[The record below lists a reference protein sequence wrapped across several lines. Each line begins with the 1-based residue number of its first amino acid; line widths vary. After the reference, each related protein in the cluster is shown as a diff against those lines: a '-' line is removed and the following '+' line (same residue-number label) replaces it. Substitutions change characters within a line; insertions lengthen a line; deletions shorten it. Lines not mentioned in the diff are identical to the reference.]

1 MYIYIIR
8 KKKITIE
15 NEKKNYIPVIIGVG
29 EDDSKYKNKKVLI
42 LNNNDIQGYIKIAR
56 LITNK
61 DDKYNSLLKESK
73 MMELDSLYFIE
84 HYGLIKFDKIMKRSE
99 INKIL
104 DIKIRINGDN
114 FTLVEYEGKDL
125 LKTIIREIDKQNL
138 EEESES
144 ELEEESDDE
153 SDESEEE
160 EEDDEDKINLGI
172 PISWKLCTDLG
183 DIISGNKKMNKK
195 LIIRHL
201 CDCKE
206 CEIINNNKK
215 EIDVNKKMMFSES
228 KDNIEK
234 IMDCYERCVDYIETE
249 EKINEFKRVDD
260 IGLIYDDNDTYGK
273 MILII

>member
-29 EDDSKYKNKKVLI
+29 EDGSKYKNKKVLI
-42 LNNNDIQGYIKIAR
+42 LNNNDVQGYIKIVR

-61 DDKYNSLLKESK
+61 DSKYNSLLKESK
-73 MMELDSLYFIE
+73 IMELDSLYFIE
-84 HYGLIKFDKIMKRSE
+84 HYGLIKFEKIIKRSE

-125 LKTIIREIDKQNL
+125 LKIIIREIDKQNL
-138 EEESES
+138 ESESEESE
-144 ELEEESDDE
+144 EESEEE

-160 EEDDEDKINLGI
+160 EDNEDKINLGI
-172 PISWKLCTDLG
+172 PISWKLCTDIG
-183 DIISGNKKMNKK
+183 DIISENKKMNKK
-195 LIIRHL
+195 LIMRHL

-206 CEIINNNKK
+206 CEITNNNKK
-215 EIDVNKKMMFSES
+215 EIDIKKKMMFSES

-234 IMDCYERCVDYIETE
+234 IMDCYERCIDYIETE
-249 EKINEFKRVDD
+249 EKINEFKRIDD

-273 MILII
+273 MIMII